1 MSVTAFAGYTLTFAE
16 ADPADVDRLGGKGAG
31 LARMSQQ
38 QLPVPPGYIIG
49 TPACRSYLAQNR
61 LPDGLVEE
69 ILHRLD
75 DLERASGKVFGGGP
89 VPLLLSVRSGAPIS
103 MPGMMD
109 TILNLGINRASALAL
124 GTATGDSRFVA
135 DVVARFHAMYSETVL
150 GALDPGA
157 GVDRVVAGVAAD
169 EDPGAVYDR
178 VWAACEQALAQDTG
192 DSVPADPRDQLMG
205 AVEAVFRSWN
215 TRRARTYRDFHAI
228 PHDLGTAVVVQS
240 MVFGN
245 LSDDS
250 GSGVVFTR
258 NPVTGEPGLF
268 GEYLAHSQGEDV
280 VAGTRTPDPV
290 VQALA
295 PTVLGELRS
304 TCAALER
311 AQGDVL
317 DIEFTVERS
326 VLYLLQV
333 RAAKRTPE
341 AAVRIAADL
350 VDEGTATRPA
360 ALRTVSAAQ
369 VRQVQRPGFDPAE
382 IAAARDGGRLVTTG
396 IGACPGQVSGAL
408 VLDPDR
414 AKARAEAG
422 EAVVLARAVTSP
434 ADLHGMIAARGI
446 VTATG
451 GSTSHAAVVARAL
464 GTCCVV
470 GAGELRID
478 PAARI
483 LRAGERTLRE
493 GDPVS
498 LDGSTGELFAGAFAA
513 ATPAAASGALD
524 RLLAIA
530 ADASGTEVL
539 SRVTLPSDV
548 DPARAA
554 GCTGLVTAIDD
565 VLAATGHLDGLI
577 AHLLAG
583 PTREDDEFE
592 RFTDL
597 VAQELTPILA
607 RAGELEVGVRAID
620 LVADESRELLQQTA
634 VTTRNPELSLPLGRR
649 ALVEAQLAGLSRAV
663 AAAGGAARVHLAVR
677 HISDPA
683 EARLLREIAGECGI
697 PVGSYLTSPR
707 AVQAIEAIA
716 TSCPVIW
723 LEVRSLQAAMFG
735 LPPRLLLTAEP
746 LDGYLRRGLLALDP
760 RTTLDPSVHRLLT
773 GVPAVSG
780 PARVG
785 VRLAGEV
792 SEAVVEQLYRLGF
805 RRFAISTPETR
816 PLVLALGRAATA

>member
-169 EDPGAVYDR
+169 EDPGVVYDR

-228 PHDLGTAVVVQS
+228 AHDLGTAVVVQS

-326 VLYLLQV
+326 VLYLL
-333 RAAKRTPE
+333 
-341 AAVRIAADL
+341 
-350 VDEGTATRPA
+350 
-360 ALRTVSAAQ
+360 
-369 VRQVQRPGFDPAE
+369 
-382 IAAARDGGRLVTTG
+382 
-396 IGACPGQVSGAL
+396 
-408 VLDPDR
+408 
-414 AKARAEAG
+414 
-422 EAVVLARAVTSP
+422 
-434 ADLHGMIAARGI
+434 
-446 VTATG
+446 
-451 GSTSHAAVVARAL
+451 
-464 GTCCVV
+464 
-470 GAGELRID
+470 
-478 PAARI
+478 
-483 LRAGERTLRE
+483 
-493 GDPVS
+493 
-498 LDGSTGELFAGAFAA
+498 
-513 ATPAAASGALD
+513 
-524 RLLAIA
+524 
-530 ADASGTEVL
+530 
-539 SRVTLPSDV
+539 
-548 DPARAA
+548 
-554 GCTGLVTAIDD
+554 
-565 VLAATGHLDGLI
+565 
-577 AHLLAG
+577 
-583 PTREDDEFE
+583 
-592 RFTDL
+592 
-597 VAQELTPILA
+597 
-607 RAGELEVGVRAID
+607 
-620 LVADESRELLQQTA
+620 
-634 VTTRNPELSLPLGRR
+634 
-649 ALVEAQLAGLSRAV
+649 
-663 AAAGGAARVHLAVR
+663 
-677 HISDPA
+677 
-683 EARLLREIAGECGI
+683 
-697 PVGSYLTSPR
+697 
-707 AVQAIEAIA
+707 
-716 TSCPVIW
+716 
-723 LEVRSLQAAMFG
+723 
-735 LPPRLLLTAEP
+735 
-746 LDGYLRRGLLALDP
+746 
-760 RTTLDPSVHRLLT
+760 
-773 GVPAVSG
+773 
-780 PARVG
+780 
-785 VRLAGEV
+785 
-792 SEAVVEQLYRLGF
+792 
-805 RRFAISTPETR
+805 
-816 PLVLALGRAATA
+816 